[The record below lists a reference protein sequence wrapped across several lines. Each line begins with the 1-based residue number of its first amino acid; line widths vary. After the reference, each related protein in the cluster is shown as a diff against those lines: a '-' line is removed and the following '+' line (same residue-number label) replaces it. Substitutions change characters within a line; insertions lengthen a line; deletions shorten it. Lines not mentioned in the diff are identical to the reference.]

1 MNDGAFNNGL
11 LHRFNASII
20 RRLDLQPVDLPVNR
34 QIEFPGNPIDHL
46 FFIEEGIA
54 SMTATFKDGFQVEI
68 ALAGTEAVLGASALM
83 GTKRS
88 LNRVYMQVGGH
99 GFMTRTSLAA
109 SEFKRGEL
117 FQDLTLRYLQAQFIQ
132 SAQTAGC
139 NARHSIEQR
148 LARWLLLC
156 SDRNGDRILPLS
168 HEYISDMLGVNRS
181 TVTVIAGQFQQHKL
195 IQYTRGKIRLLDVQ
209 GLEDMACECYRVVKD
224 HLTNLANYDDGMSGK
239 GLCEPVTMQASGNG

>member
-1 MNDGAFNNGL
+1 MNDGAFKNGL
-11 LHRFNASII
+11 LHRFNVDII
-20 RRLDLQPVDLPVNR
+20 RRLDLQPVELPVNR
-34 QIEFPGNPIDHL
+34 EIEFPGNPIDHL

-68 ALAGTEAVLGASALM
+68 ALAGTEAVLGASVLM

-88 LNRVYMQVGGH
+88 LNHVYMQVGGH
-99 GFMTRTSLAA
+99 GYTTRTSLAA
-109 SEFKRGEL
+109 FEFKRGEL

-156 SDRNGDRILPLS
+156 ADRNGDRILPLS
-168 HEYISDMLGVNRS
+168 HEYIADMLGVNRS

-195 IQYTRGKIRLLDVQ
+195 IQYARGKIRLLDVQ
-209 GLEDMACECYRVVKD
+209 GLEDTACECYRVVKD
-224 HLTNLANYDDGMSGK
+224 HLTNLMDYDDGMSEND
-239 GLCEPVTMQASGNG
+239 LYETVTMQASGNG